1 MTRDLALVVISLFAW
16 GIGEGAFTFFQTLYM
31 ETLGATPV
39 TIGGILSAW
48 GFAMALTQLPAGYLT
63 DRFGP
68 RPLMWFS
75 WIMGTFAAALMALA
89 HNLAGFVTGLVIYG
103 LTSSVLAPMNTYI
116 TAARG
121 TWTPARALS
130 AASASFTLGAALGP
144 MVGGFIAQT
153 WGLHHIYLFGFVTF
167 VISTLL
173 ILFIRPIVPAS
184 PALTPAPLRNLPL
197 NRHFLYLL
205 GFNALGIFALYL
217 AQPLTPN
224 YLTAYHNITM
234 EQIGLFGSLCSL
246 GTTILALLFG
256 HLRPMLGVNI
266 GLTTGMLF
274 VLSTWLGSSPW
285 WFGVGYFLLGGF
297 RFYRA
302 MILAWARSLVN
313 DRQVGSAYGLIETVN
328 TLGIVVSAALAG
340 WLYQHSPLSV
350 YWVALTLGI
359 GTLFIGLRLGA
370 TERYRPTPV
379 LVTNQGED

>member
-39 TIGGILSAW
+39 AIGGILGAW
-48 GFAMALTQLPAGYLT
+48 GLAMALTQLPAGYLT

-75 WIMGTFAAALMALA
+75 WIMGTLAVALMASA
-89 HNLAGFVTGLVIYG
+89 HTLTGFVTGLVIYG

-130 AASASFTLGAALGP
+130 VASASFTLGAALGP
-144 MVGGFIAQT
+144 MVGGFIAQN
-153 WGLHHIYLFGFVTF
+153 WGLRHIYLFGFVTF

-173 ILFIRPIVPAS
+173 VLFIRPIVP
-184 PALTPAPLRNLPL
+184 TQPAPIPASLRNLPL
-197 NRHFLYLL
+197 NRRFLYLL

-224 YLTAYHNITM
+224 FLTAYHHVTM

-246 GTTILALLFG
+246 GTTVLSLLFG
-256 HLRPMLGVNI
+256 HLQPTSGANI
-266 GLTTGMLF
+266 GLTTGILF
-274 VLSTWLGSSPW
+274 VLLIWLGRSPW

-313 DRQVGSAYGLIETVN
+313 DRQVGSAFGLIETIN
-328 TLGIVVSAALAG
+328 ALGIVVSAGLAG

-350 YWVALTLGI
+350 YWVALILGT
-359 GTLFIGLRLGA
+359 GTLFISHRLGA
-370 TERYRPTPV
+370 IEHYRPAPM

>member
-39 TIGGILSAW
+39 AIGGILSAW

-63 DRFGP
+63 DRLGP

-75 WIMGTFAAALMALA
+75 WIMGTVAAALMASA
-89 HNLAGFVTGLVIYG
+89 HNLAGFVVGLVIYG

-121 TWTPARALS
+121 AWTPARALS
-130 AASASFTLGAALGP
+130 VASASFTLGAALGP

-153 WGLHHIYLFGFVTF
+153 WGLRHIYLFGFFTF

-173 ILFIRPIVPAS
+173 VLFIHPIVP
-184 PALTPAPLRNLPL
+184 TPVAPTSAPLHNLPL
-197 NRHFLYLL
+197 NRHFLHLL

-224 YLTAYHNITM
+224 YLTANHGITM

-246 GTTILALLFG
+246 GTTVLSLLFG
-256 HLRPMLGVNI
+256 HLRPTLASNI

-274 VLSTWLGSSPW
+274 VILIWLGHSPW
-285 WFGVGYFLLGGF
+285 WFGMGYFLLGGF
-297 RFYRA
+297 RFYRS
-302 MILAWARSLVN
+302 MILAWARSLVK
-313 DRQVGSAYGLIETVN
+313 DQQVGSAYGLIETIN
-328 TLGIVVSAALAG
+328 ALGIVISAALAG
-340 WLYQHSPLSV
+340 WLYQRSPTLV
-350 YWVALTLGI
+350 YGTALMLGVCTFLI
-359 GTLFIGLRLGA
+359 SLRLGTA
-370 TERYRPTPV
+370 KYYRPAPA